1 MRDPKR
7 EKLNKDVQI
16 SWEKFLD
23 PDELCPALIAA
34 SVYIATFENL
44 KTTIVDRI
52 KDFYTDGFDENGWR
66 VEPEY
71 TTKVLSRNSSPTHAS
86 LEWLKE
92 MDVIDDADIA
102 TYGRIKELRNIL
114 AHGLLTVIS
123 NGLPAEFPVRLTE
136 MAMLLDKIER
146 WWIVNV
152 EIATDPDLRGA
163 DIDETKI
170 VPGPVMA
177 LRLLLD
183 IALGSEEESKFYL
196 DEFRKRAESAG

>member
-23 PDELCPALIAA
+23 PDELRPALIAA

-136 MAMLLDKIER
+136 MAMLLDKIE
-146 WWIVNV
+146 
-152 EIATDPDLRGA
+152 
-163 DIDETKI
+163 
-170 VPGPVMA
+170 
-177 LRLLLD
+177 
-183 IALGSEEESKFYL
+183 
-196 DEFRKRAESAG
+196 